1 MVLLVWFNGKVS
13 VREPMDGL
21 PPPQGGEGDGFIGPQ
36 GTDEGTAGEAG
47 IDSIDVEVLG
57 RVETAGDGRRPGDS
71 LDHKIDGFP
80 VGFPFE
86 NVEIGMERG
95 VSKAGSRHRPALP
108 DGTMGA
114 GAEGENEGGDVLPVL
129 RV

>member
-47 IDSIDVEVLG
+47 IDSIVVEILG
-57 RVETAGDGRRPGDS
+57 GIETAGDGRRPGDS
-71 LDHKIDGFP
+71 LDNEIDLIR
-80 VGFPFE
+80 VRLRFE
-86 NVEIGMERG
+86 DGEILEEGALPAIDARDR
-95 VSKAGSRHRPALP
+95 AALP